1 MKKEYSRFGTSTVF
15 EGLVSLRTL
24 ISVMENG
31 GKNDRR
37 VKSVYYSSE
46 RAKKEKK
53 ELSWLSYRGEALG
66 FEIKLTDP
74 SIIDEMAT
82 GNTHGGVI
90 AEASERTLPPVDQKG
105 IKENGF
111 YVMIEGIEDP
121 YNFGYALRSL
131 YASGADGIILGKRNW
146 MSAAGV
152 VCRASA
158 GASELIDVFSSDSF
172 ENAADL
178 FKSVGYKV
186 VCADITDSVPIYE
199 ADLSYPILLVIGGER
214 RGISRSML
222 EKADSVVRIDYGRPF
237 DASLSAASAATVAGF
252 EVLRQR
258 KYNI

>member
-1 MKKEYSRFGTSTVF
+1 
-15 EGLVSLRTL
+15 
-24 ISVMENG
+24 MENG

-121 YNFGYALRSL
+121 YNFGYAIRSL

-172 ENAADL
+172 ENAANL
-178 FKSVGYKV
+178 FKCVGYKV